1 MQAWIWIERREAPKP
16 SLKQA
21 TAPPQCRAET
31 ARRRASLAQTRT
43 INGTI
48 CAAVPSSPVG
58 LVFTPQVKKVK
69 RKGLILTAS
78 QVLKS
83 ERDSNRKAPPVRE
96 RCHLQHLFRALQSLM
111 LVSQV
116 THLRHASMEKAQKGD
131 AAVRG
136 LIQESRFLSGCPAP
150 VSFSI

>member
-1 MQAWIWIERREAPKP
+1 VD
-16 SLKQA
+16 LD
-21 TAPPQCRAET
+21 RAKGSAKTESK
-31 ARRRASLAQTRT
+31 ASNRA
-43 INGTI
+43 
-48 CAAVPSSPVG
+48 AAVPRGDGTKACESSSDQDYKWNNMRRRPVVTSRFG
-58 LVFTPQVKKVK
+58 FYSSSKKKVK

-116 THLRHASMEKAQKGD
+116 TTCGMRAWKKHKKGMPPCVD
-131 AAVRG
+131 
-136 LIQESRFLSGCPAP
+136 
-150 VSFSI
+150 